1 MAIRPRTKCEVAVA
15 PIMEHPFPGRIRP
28 SAKLKPHL
36 ADAAANFIRIVVGS
50 LAQGLERP
58 TEFEN
63 IAIAILPVVEE
74 GEVAADGVK
83 ACQR

>member
-1 MAIRPRTKCEVAVA
+1 MRVAVA
-15 PIMEHPFPGRIRP
+15 PIMEHPFPGRIRA

-36 ADAAANFIRIVVGS
+36 ADAAANFIRVAVGS